1 MCTER
6 YIHPFTDFGFKRLF
20 GNEHHKEFMID
31 FLNSLL
37 EDEEPIKDITY
48 MPTEQLSRITGE
60 RNAIFDVYCT
70 TEKGQHFIVEMQ
82 NAYQPYFADRSI
94 FYATFPMHEIAQKG
108 DWNFNLPRIYTVSF
122 LNFNMPEFE
131 DLPDAKHVVKLTD
144 IDTKKVFSNKLTLI
158 FLEMKKFTKDIDE
171 LENNFEKW
179 LYVIKNMNQL
189 DSFPDRLKSK
199 LLERFFKAA
208 EIFAFNASERRAY
221 EGSLKA
227 MRDYN
232 NTMRAG
238 IDEGYETG
246 FSLGK
251 EEGLAEGREEG
262 RAEGRA
268 ELLRQFK
275 EAGMSVEDIAK
286 YTKLSVDVVEDM
298 LR

>member
-48 MPTEQLSRITGE
+48 MNTERLSRVTGE
-60 RNAIFDVYCT
+60 RNAIFDIYCT
-70 TEKGQHFIVEMQ
+70 TDAGTHFIVEMQ
-82 NAYQPYFADRSI
+82 NAYQPYYADRSI
-94 FYATFPMHEIAQKG
+94 FYSTFPMHEIAQKG
-108 DWNFNLPRIYTVSF
+108 DWDFRLPKIYTVSF

-131 DLPDAKHVVKLTD
+131 GNPEAKHVVKLTD
-144 IDTKKVFSNKLTLI
+144 TTTGKVFSNKVTYI
-158 FLEMKKFTKDIDE
+158 FLEMKKFTKEIEE
-171 LENNFEKW
+171 LETNVDKW

-189 DSFPDRLKSK
+189 DEFPARLKSA
-199 LLERFFKAA
+199 LLERFFQAA
-208 EIFAFNASERRAY
+208 EVFAFSKAERYAY
-221 EGSLKA
+221 EGSLKN

-238 IDEGYETG
+238 IDKGYKEGH
-246 FSLGK
+246 
-251 EEGLAEGREEG
+251 AEG

-268 ELLRQFK
+268 E
-275 EAGMSVEDIAK
+275 G
-286 YTKLSVDVVEDM
+286 
-298 LR
+298 